1 MTKSETLFLLILGF
15 LLSNNTFGQVTRISG
30 RLVNE
35 INTEPIGYALIHI
48 KGESANTIT
57 NSDGYFILS
66 GNFSTNDSIVFSHLA
81 YNSKTF
87 IVSGF
92 QKEQQVI
99 YLTPKTFTID
109 EITVLG
115 GNVVDQLKDAIAQ
128 SLAKLKL
135 PLRLETYYREFV
147 KTNNQYTKFS
157 DGLIDYELSG
167 ETDDPKTRVFVQQ
180 SRANELKSETDK
192 DIDWN
197 LNSPLDIKKMVHP
210 FFFNAIGRIVE
221 NAEKYEFHASV
232 VNEKNSSRL
241 IKIKFNP
248 KPDIK
253 ELLYQ
258 GDIVIDEQSKL
269 ILSYDYGQEQNPTK
283 TSKIINV
290 LIFKTQMNRFEVRSL
305 FRLNQGNYQ
314 PWYTNTRAEFRF
326 WNNKKLDV
334 NFAFSSDLLVN
345 NAVGEPFNPHSNKN
359 SYSKKSLYPL
369 GSNYQ
374 SEFWTNQ
381 NTIQLTDEEEKI
393 VSKLKQ

>member
-1 MTKSETLFLLILGF
+1 MAKSAIFFLLILSF
-15 LLSNNTFGQVTRISG
+15 LLSHNTFGQATHISG

-48 KGESANTIT
+48 KGENANTIT
-57 NSDGYFILS
+57 NSEGYFILS
-66 GNFSTNDSIVFSHLA
+66 GNFSPNDSIVLSHLA
-81 YNSKTF
+81 YNSKTL

-99 YLTPKTFTID
+99 YLIPKTFTIN

-115 GNVVDQLKDAIAQ
+115 VKVVDQLKEAIAQ
-128 SLAKLKL
+128 STAKLKL
-135 PLRLETYYREFV
+135 PQRLETYYREFV

-167 ETDDPKTRVFVQQ
+167 EIDDPKVRIFVQQ
-180 SRANELKSETDK
+180 SRANELKSESDK

-210 FFFNAIGRIVE
+210 FFFHTIGKIVE

-232 VNEKNSSRL
+232 VNEKNSSGL
-241 IKIKFNP
+241 IKIKFSP
-248 KPDIK
+248 KPNIK

-269 ILSYDYGQEQNPTK
+269 ILSCDYGQEQNPSK
-283 TSKIINV
+283 TSKVINV
-290 LIFKTQMNRFEVRSL
+290 LIFRIQMNRFEVRTL
-305 FRLNQGNYQ
+305 FRTNHGNYQ
-314 PWYTNTRAEFRF
+314 PWYTSTRAEFRF

-334 NFAFSSDLLVN
+334 SFAFSSDLLVN
-345 NAVGEPFNPHSNKN
+345 NAVGEPFEPHSNKD

-369 GSNYQ
+369 GNNYQ

-381 NTIQLTDEEEKI
+381 NTLLLTEEEEKI
-393 VSKLKQ
+393 ISKLK

>member
-1 MTKSETLFLLILGF
+1 MAKNTLFFLLILSF
-15 LLSNNTFGQVTRISG
+15 LLSYNTFGQATHISG

-48 KGESANTIT
+48 KGQNANTIT
-57 NSDGYFILS
+57 NSEGYFILS
-66 GNFSTNDSIVFSHLA
+66 GNFTPGDSIVVSHLA

-109 EITVLG
+109 EITVVG
-115 GNVVDQLKDAIAQ
+115 SNVIDRLKEAIAQ
-128 SLAKLKL
+128 SMAKLKL

-167 ETDDPKTRVFVQQ
+167 ETDDPKSRIFVQQ
-180 SRANELKSETDK
+180 SRANELKSESDK

-197 LNSPLDIKKMVHP
+197 LNSPLEIKKMVHP
-210 FFFNAIGRIVE
+210 FFFHVISKIVE
-221 NAEKYEFHASV
+221 DAEKYEFHASM
-232 VNEKNSSRL
+232 VNDKNSSGL
-241 IKIKFNP
+241 IKIKFSP
-248 KPDIK
+248 KPNVK

-258 GDIVIDEQSKL
+258 GEIVIDEQSKL
-269 ILSYDYGQEQNPTK
+269 ILSCDYSQEQNQSK
-283 TSKIINV
+283 TPKTINL
-290 LIFKTQMNRFEVRSL
+290 LILKVQMNKFEVRTL
-305 FRLNQGNYQ
+305 FRTNCENYQ
-314 PWYTNTRAEFRF
+314 PWYTSTRAEFRF

-334 NFAFSSDLLVN
+334 SFAFSSDLLVN
-345 NAVGEPFNPHSNKN
+345 NIVNEPFEPHSNKD

-369 GSNYQ
+369 GNNYQ

-381 NTIQLTDEEEKI
+381 NTLQLTEEEEEI
-393 VSKLKQ
+393 ISKLK